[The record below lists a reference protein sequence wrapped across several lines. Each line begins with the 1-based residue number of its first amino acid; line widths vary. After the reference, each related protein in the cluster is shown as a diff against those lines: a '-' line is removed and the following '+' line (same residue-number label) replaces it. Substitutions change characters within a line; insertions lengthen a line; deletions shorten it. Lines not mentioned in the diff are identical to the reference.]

1 MDNINMTKKQLKKEI
16 KIFKKKVNNL
26 VNDPNFI
33 KLSELLKK
41 QRKNGNKSI
50 N

>member
-1 MDNINMTKKQLKKEI
+1 MKYIMNVKIGNMKTKE
-16 KIFKKKVNNL
+16 FKKKIYNL

-33 KLSELLKK
+33 KLSKILKK

>member
-1 MDNINMTKKQLKKEI
+1 MKYIMNVKIGNMKTKE
-16 KIFKKKVNNL
+16 FKKKVKKL
-26 VNDPNFI
+26 VNDLNFI

-41 QRKNGNKSI
+41 QRENGNKST

>member
-1 MDNINMTKKQLKKEI
+1 MTEKENKEKI
-16 KIFKKKVNNL
+16 KEFKEKVKNL

-41 QRKNGNKSI
+41 QRENVNKST

>member
-1 MDNINMTKKQLKKEI
+1 MKYIMNVKIGNMKTKE
-16 KIFKKKVNNL
+16 FKKKVKKL
-26 VNDPNFI
+26 VIDPNFI

-41 QRKNGNKSI
+41 QRENGNKST